1 MRKAVMTA
9 SAAVCLIF
17 VSATHEAGAVTADDI
32 LPLIGPND
40 VHFAVHQEE
49 EEKAVQLCAQGSYSE
64 AEVLFQRLLSV
75 KENMLGADHPELISV
90 LDNFAWCFFKQRRH
104 AQAAALFK
112 RILAI
117 EEHVLCKDYPG
128 LANTLDNLAAVAV
141 EQENYE
147 EAESLYRRALA
158 VREKTLGKIHLDVAT
173 SLNNLAV
180 LHHVRNRAADAV
192 PLLRR
197 ALTILKKQLPAGHP
211 KLKLYQKNYDELR
224 KRQEQER
231 RQLREGG

>member
-1 MRKAVMTA
+1 MRKKIMTA
-9 SAAVCLIF
+9 SAAACVIF
-17 VSATHEAGAVTADDI
+17 AAAVHKAGAVTADDI
-32 LPLIGPND
+32 LPLIGPD
-40 VHFAVHQEE
+40 DARSAAHQEDE
-49 EEKAVQLCAQGSYSE
+49 EEAVRLCAQGSYPE
-64 AEVLFQRLLSV
+64 AEALFRRLLTV
-75 KENMLGADHPELISV
+75 KENMLGTDHPELISV

-117 EEHVLCKDYPG
+117 EENVLCKDYPG

-141 EQENYE
+141 EQGRYE
-147 EAESLYRRALA
+147 EADSLYRRALA
-158 VREKTLGKIHLDVAT
+158 VREKTLGKIHPDVAT

-180 LHHVRNRAADAV
+180 LHHVRNRAGDAV

-197 ALTILKKQLPAGHP
+197 ALAILKKQLPAGHP

-224 KRQEQER
+224 KQQAQER
-231 RQLREGG
+231 RRLREGG

>member
-1 MRKAVMTA
+1 MRKAVVMA
-9 SAAVCLIF
+9 SAAVCLLLT
-17 VSATHEAGAVTADDI
+17 AAAHEAGAMTAEDV
-32 LPLIGPND
+32 LPLIGPD
-40 VHFAVHQEE
+40 DLSSAAHQKDEE
-49 EEKAVQLCAQGSYSE
+49 EAVRLCAQGSYSE
-64 AEVLFQRLLSV
+64 AEVLFRQLLSG
-75 KENMLGADHPELISV
+75 KERMFGADHPDMISV

-128 LANTLDNLAAVAV
+128 LANTLDSLAAVKV
-141 EQENYE
+141 EQGRYA

-158 VREKTLGKIHLDVAT
+158 VREKTLGKNHLDVAT

-180 LHHVRNRAADAV
+180 LEHVLNRPADAA

-197 ALTILKKQLPAGHP
+197 ALTILAEQLPAGHP

-224 KRQEQER
+224 KRLEKER
-231 RQLREGG
+231 RRLESG

>member
-1 MRKAVMTA
+1 MTA
-9 SAAVCLIF
+9 SVAAYLIL
-17 VSATHEAGAVTADDI
+17 AAAGHEAGAMTADDI
-32 LPLIGPND
+32 LPLIGPDD
-40 VHFAVHQEE
+40 VHSAAHQKDEE
-49 EEKAVQLCAQGSYSE
+49 EAVRLCAQGSYSE
-64 AEVLFQRLLSV
+64 AEVLFQRLLAV

-104 AQAAALFK
+104 AQAAALFR

-141 EQENYE
+141 EQGSYE

-180 LHHVRNRAADAV
+180 LHHVWNQTADAL

-197 ALTILKKQLPAGHP
+197 ALAILKKQLPAGHP

-224 KRQEQER
+224 KQQEQER